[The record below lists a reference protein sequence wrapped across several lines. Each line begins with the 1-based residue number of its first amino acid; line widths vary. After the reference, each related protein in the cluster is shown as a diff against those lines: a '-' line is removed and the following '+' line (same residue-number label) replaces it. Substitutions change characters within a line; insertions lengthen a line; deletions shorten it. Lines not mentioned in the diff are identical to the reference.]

1 MPERCIPNMQCL
13 LPSDWRF
20 REDLIWLK
28 YGYQKIAAKWKLR
41 LEEQQ
46 RLDRRNRQNAEK
58 ERMK

>member
-1 MPERCIPNMQCL
+1 MQCL